1 MTRPSG
7 RAGHQRKD
15 TLFPSGE
22 LSSIQKPQYLLYT
35 KKLMSEFQEKLDQ
48 LNWFSEF
55 SLELLVYFKLESPA
69 RSENVMVFK
78 VWLVEV
84 FSPE

>member
-1 MTRPSG
+1 
-7 RAGHQRKD
+7 
-15 TLFPSGE
+15 
-22 LSSIQKPQYLLYT
+22 
-35 KKLMSEFQEKLDQ
+35 MSEFQEKLDQ